1 MGMRRNSAVLV
12 PVAVLLAGC
21 GDECQEYSDFSCEA
35 IQNADYNVY
44 FYFPND
50 REKYL
55 GVARSLDACGS
66 RAYSYADREGLD
78 KDDEWDYICCMKAKG
93 SECYEKH
100 K

>member
-1 MGMRRNSAVLV
+1 MAAMRSPLVLAAAVL
-12 PVAVLLAGC
+12 LLAGC

-44 FYFPND
+44 FYYPND
-50 REKYL
+50 QEKYL
-55 GVARSLDACGS
+55 GVARSLDACGG

-78 KDDEWDYICCMKAKG
+78 RYDEWDYICCMKAKG

-100 K
+100 R